1 MNDRADKEARHNTPR
16 SAEPSMA
23 QRRPAARST
32 LAWVDQRP
40 EAIAQRKLRDM
51 AAESAQVEQLRA
63 VQKMADD
70 SPQAGLL
77 RTIQRMADDSPRV
90 KQHRGVRQMV
100 DDTLTT
106 AGHPG
111 QRGAMPEPLRAGLEH
126 LSGMDLSGVSVNYNS
141 SKPAQLN
148 AHAYTEGRHIE
159 IAPGQTHHLPHE
171 GWHVVQQMQGR
182 VKPTMQAK
190 GQAIN
195 DDAGLEHEAD
205 VMGAKALQLRRSS
218 DNARQPGARQA
229 SGFGT
234 VQLRGVGGAKIAFE
248 KREQAAKQDVID
260 EGMKLLKAA
269 WKEAVGMRKA
279 EKARIGAEMAEYDK
293 AVKDGDQATLHRMEH
308 ENDLRNRPEAYDQ
321 KRVADDNLSAHLKQ
335 IDDRKSDLFRDHHS
349 VAIFGEARGLDNVA
363 DADEE
368 QKKKIGKAIPT
379 IMQDAQIR
387 EWSKATKGLRDV
399 AKLADANL
407 QARPKSTGLTQVY
420 FDRLIAQIPDEDV
433 LLQRSKPFKEGK
445 LSLAGSEVTYH
456 HGSGAVVICDLRK
469 GLDAY
474 ALSKDAPALGQ
485 QREVFNKKG
494 QGGGAE
500 RPKDY
505 VKDSRGVL
513 TRRYA
518 YVEKNYHQM
527 MEFFTVGHMTG
538 RFQQYMLAGGQRTPG
553 VHKFTTDMIR
563 NVPKPTAVPQTQ
575 MTDTQVAVAHQMYGS
590 LPEQRGVSLS
600 STPKVGVTYAN
611 TGGNFRTDEG
621 FKLKI
626 DLARVPKDVLFLN
639 HYSEGG
645 VADLPKKDQDYQTHQ
660 SHKKVPYDY
669 KYLES
674 ATHARELFLEHI
686 RPEWVVEIEH
696 HQKGGYQNIGGQKA
710 IMGEGSVGNLF
721 EAAKAAFG
729 GREFEEGFEVGL
741 NAAPD
746 VPGLTANRDY
756 TKGKDTGKLVRDGYE
771 AGVKARADKHGGNH
785 MDAFGSSM
793 NDKGISDKYSQFH
806 IGYMQGRTG
815 QPMVRSAL
823 ELRMLLNTE
832 KEFKDPAVGGTVA
845 FSHDA
850 TKLLIKWT
858 TALSQGAGFK
868 TRMLTVPF
876 EDLHGAKFDYDT
888 DDETDIAVVTIV
900 TGTRPPRNFT
910 LSVPSAQAANVVAM
924 LQKYTDENARQLTTR
939 DTEAGGSHGLYLD
952 AGHLRTERH
961 TKNHLGVHKLGKSNI
976 ALDTIKKVEFQG
988 AGNSIEIA
996 INHGGSTYEMNVTR
1010 AAALQI
1016 RTMLLRSGLD
1026 ERIVGPLPAK

>member
-1 MNDRADKEARHNTPR
+1 MNDRADKEAHQNTPR
-16 SAEPSMA
+16 SAEPLQA
-23 QRRPAARST
+23 QRRTVATPPPAWADR
-32 LAWVDQRP
+32 RP

-51 AAESAQVEQLRA
+51 ATESAQVKQLRA

-90 KQHRGVRQMV
+90 KQLRGVQHMA
-100 DDTLTT
+100 DD
-106 AGHPG
+106 AAKPAAPGG
-111 QRGAMPEPLRAGLEH
+111 QRGAMPGPLRTGLEQ

-148 AHAYTEGRHIE
+148 AHAYTEGQHIE
-159 IAPGQTHHLPHE
+159 IAPGQAHHLPHE

-182 VKPTMQAK
+182 VKPTVEAR

-195 DDAGLEHEAD
+195 DDSGLEREAD

-218 DNARQPGARQA
+218 SVTRQPGIRGA
-229 SGFGT
+229 SPFGAI
-234 VQLRGVGGAKIAFE
+234 QLRGVGGAKIAFE

-260 EGMKLLKAA
+260 EGMRLLKAA

-293 AVKDGDQATLHRMEH
+293 AVKDGDQVTLHRMEH
-308 ENDLRNRPEAYDQ
+308 ENDVRNRPEAYDQ
-321 KRVADDNLSAHLKQ
+321 KRVADENLSAHLKL

-363 DADEE
+363 DANEE

-387 EWSKATKGLRDV
+387 EWSKATKGLRDA
-399 AKLADANL
+399 AKLADTNL

-433 LLQRSKPFKEGK
+433 LLQRAKPFKEGK

-474 ALSKDAPALGQ
+474 ALSKDAPAPHQ

-494 QGGGAE
+494 QGGGGDAAST
-500 RPKDY
+500 KDY

-527 MEFFTVGHMTG
+527 MDFFTVGHMTG
-538 RFQQYMLAGGQRTPG
+538 RFQQYMMAGGERTPG

-563 NVPKPTAVPQTQ
+563 NVPKPTVVPQTQ

-645 VADLPKKDQDYQTHQ
+645 VADLPKKDQDYRTHQ
-660 SHKKVPYDY
+660 SHKKEPYDY

-721 EAAKAAFG
+721 EAAKTAFG

-771 AGVKARADKHGGNH
+771 AGVKARVDKHGGNH
-785 MDAFGSSM
+785 MDAFNSSM
-793 NDKGISDKYSQFH
+793 NDKGISEKYSQFH

-823 ELRMLLNTE
+823 EFRMLLNTE
-832 KEFKDPAVGGTVA
+832 KEFKDPAVGGAVA

-850 TKLLIKWT
+850 KRLLIKWT
-858 TALSQGAGFK
+858 GVK
-868 TRMLTVPF
+868 THSVTIPF
-876 EDLHGAKFDYDT
+876 EDLHGAKLDYDT

-900 TGTRPPRNFT
+900 TGTRPSRTFT
-910 LSVPSAQAANVVAM
+910 LSVPSAQAAGVIAM
-924 LQKYTDENARQLTTR
+924 LQKYIDENSRQLTTR
-939 DTEAGGSHGLYLD
+939 DTEAGGSHGLFLD
-952 AGHLRTERH
+952 AGYLRTERH

-976 ALDTIKKVEFQG
+976 ALNTIKKVVFEG
-988 AGNSIEIA
+988 DADNVEIA

-1010 AAALQI
+1010 ATALQI
-1016 RTMLLRSGLD
+1016 RTMLLRNGLD
-1026 ERIVGPLPAK
+1026 EKIVGPLPAK